1 MSYIRKP
8 LHLGISVYNM
18 EESLAW
24 YAKNLGFRPVKD
36 DGYVP
41 PLDARIC
48 FIERDGFQLELFE
61 YKSPKPFP
69 KDRLMPD
76 TDIQT
81 VGTKHLA
88 FAVNGLETMKR
99 ELTGSGVEI
108 AHETQMNGDHVVF
121 IRDCNG
127 ILIELIEQ
135 AADGEASG
143 TRRP

>member
-1 MSYIRKP
+1 MTDIRRP
-8 LHLGISVYNM
+8 LHVGISVYSM

-24 YAKNLGFRPVKD
+24 YGEVLGFRPVKD

-48 FIERDGFQLELFE
+48 FVERDGFQLELFE
-61 YKSPKPFP
+61 YSMPKPLPEASRF
-69 KDRLMPD
+69 PD
-76 TDIQT
+76 TDIRT

-88 FAVNGLETMKR
+88 LAVVGLE
-99 ELTGSGVEI
+99 ELKKELAEKGVGI
-108 AHETQMNGDHVVF
+108 VHETRMHGDHVVF

-135 AADGEASG
+135 PGLA
-143 TRRP
+143 